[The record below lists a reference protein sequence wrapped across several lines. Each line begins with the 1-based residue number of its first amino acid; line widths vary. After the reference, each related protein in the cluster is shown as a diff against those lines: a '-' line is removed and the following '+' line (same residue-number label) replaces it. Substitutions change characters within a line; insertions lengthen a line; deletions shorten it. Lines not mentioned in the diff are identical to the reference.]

1 MYASEHGAAEV
12 ASLAALWGPRLVRF
26 YFYICADQ
34 ALAESSAIETV
45 AEAIRSRKLNQ
56 TADAIVHLAV
66 VKCMTLPHYG
76 SSSDRIA
83 RALTSLPATQRI
95 AIALVKGMGVGIEEL
110 AEATGTTTSES
121 RRLLADGLLE
131 LHRLLVKDQDTK
143 LENTSES

>member
-34 ALAESSAIETV
+34 ELAESSAIETV

-56 TADAIVHLAV
+56 SAIVRLAL
-66 VKCMTLPHYG
+66 VKCMTLPNNG
-76 SSSDRIA
+76 SSSHRIA
-83 RALTSLPATQRI
+83 RALASLPARQRL
-95 AIALVKGMGVGIEEL
+95 AVALVRGMGIGIEEL
-110 AEATGTTTSES
+110 GKATGTTASES
-121 RRLLADGLLE
+121 KRLLADGLLE